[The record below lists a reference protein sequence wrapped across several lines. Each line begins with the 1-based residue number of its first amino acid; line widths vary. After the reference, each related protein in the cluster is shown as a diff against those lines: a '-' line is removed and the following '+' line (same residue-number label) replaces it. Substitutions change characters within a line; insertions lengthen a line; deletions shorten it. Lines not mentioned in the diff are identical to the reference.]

1 MSNIIAVTIGDI
13 KGVGIEILINSWK
26 KKKINNF
33 ILLSNIKL
41 ISKLLKNKNLDKQI
55 NLISLNN
62 NKINFDKRKINIFS
76 YKTISS
82 EDNTYKSLMYAYKLC
97 VEKICIGLI
106 TLPLRKDLIKKN
118 IDKNFI
124 GQTEFF
130 KILIIKNMQT

>member
-62 NKINFDKRKINIFS
+62 NKINFDKKKINIFS
-76 YKTISS
+76 YKTISP
-82 EDNTYKSLMYAYKLC
+82 EDNTYKSLMYAYELCKEKL
-97 VEKICIGLI
+97 
-106 TLPLRKDLIKKN
+106 T
-118 IDKNFI
+118 
-124 GQTEFF
+124 
-130 KILIIKNMQT
+130 